1 MLSLS
6 KHETKQERPRLSLKL
21 SKKIGQPRVALTV
34 LCHGFYKAHKMR
46 HLEVSQHRNNTY
58 VLEGFLDSGQ
68 AFFCL
73 KCLIFFVVQ
82 FGKVTCYRA
91 FFFGEWE
98 VG

>member
-1 MLSLS
+1 M
-6 KHETKQERPRLSLKL
+6 K
-21 SKKIGQPRVALTV
+21 
-34 LCHGFYKAHKMR
+34 
-46 HLEVSQHRNNTY
+46 HLEVSQHRNNTN